1 MKHYEK
7 PEIESVLFSEKTY
20 VMTISELPT
29 PGDNEMPLN

>member
-1 MKHYEK
+1 MKQYEK

-29 PGDNEMPLN
+29 PEENEMPLN